1 MTAWRYPD
9 QDVGGAQR
17 SRRTVKQVEDRR
29 RRTQREQARELQ
41 ERVGRGV
48 YPVREDEAAPRI
60 D

>member
-1 MTAWRYPD
+1 MSAWRYPD

-17 SRRTVKQVEDRR
+17 SRRTAKQVEDRR

-41 ERVGRGV
+41 ERVGRGC
-48 YPVREDEAAPRI
+48 YPVRDVGPAPRI